1 MSADATPKAPSE
13 PGAAPRAEGT
23 PAGVVDGDSLL
34 ALVRA
39 AASGHR
45 DALVRLLSLVG
56 PAISATLRVFL
67 GNNPAEMEDAL
78 QEVLIAVTESL
89 PRFRGESSFLHYCRR
104 IAVRV
109 ALAQRRA
116 SRRRSLLSLSP
127 PEALEAFNGGLE
139 GITRDQRVTAFR
151 HLLDELPR
159 EQAESLAYRVVLDYP
174 LDVIARE
181 TGVPINTVRSRI
193 RLARDYLRGRISAD
207 PALAELMREVK

>member
-1 MSADATPKAPSE
+1 
-13 PGAAPRAEGT
+13 
-23 PAGVVDGDSLL
+23 
-34 ALVRA
+34 
-39 AASGHR
+39 
-45 DALVRLLSLVG
+45 VG

-109 ALAQRRA
+109 ALTQRRA
-116 SRRRSLLSLSP
+116 SRRRSELSLSA

-139 GITRDQRVTAFR
+139 GITRDQRVAAFR
-151 HLLDELPR
+151 QLLDELPR
-159 EQAESLAYRVVLDYP
+159 AQAESLAYRVVLDYP

-193 RLARDYLRGRISAD
+193 RLARDYLRSRISAD
-207 PALAELMREVK
+207 PELAELMREVK